1 MKKLALIL
9 SIIVLAVMT
18 TGIAFAKDKK
28 AEKMEVL
35 TGEVVSVDVDN
46 GTIVVMSND
55 KQNTLQAQPKM
66 LEGVMAGQY
75 VTIEKTGDAV
85 KSIKAEQKAEQPEQA
100 E

>member
-46 GTIVVMSND
+46 GTIIIMSND

-85 KSIKAEQKAEQPEQA
+85 KSIKAEQKTEQPEQA